1 NDRKPFIIPNSVV
14 QTGTDASG
22 HPIYEENTTPIDVS
36 TYYAYWYHTSNKT
49 NSWEHIILPKDFL
62 KLRDITLSYRLPAA
76 WARKMYAQNVTI
88 SLIGRNF
95 LIWVPQENSFIDPE
109 STNLGND
116 LIGEFGEMATGA
128 TNRSYGAAI
137 KVNF

>member
-1 NDRKPFIIPNSVV
+1 MSN
-14 QTGTDASG
+14 
-22 HPIYEENTTPIDVS
+22 
-36 TYYAYWYHTSNKT
+36 YYTYWYHTSNKPHA
-49 NSWEHIILPKDFL
+49 WEHIILPKDFL

-76 WARKMYAQNVTI
+76 WTKRISAQNVTV
-88 SLIGRNF
+88 SFIGRNI

-109 STNLGND
+109 VTNLGND

-128 TNRSYGAAI
+128 TTKSFGVAL